1 MNRLHVLFIG
11 NSFSQNTSQFLANF
25 ALGLG
30 VTDVKVGTLYI
41 GGCSVNMHTDNFEN
55 AAPSYEYYLDE
66 GKGAVL
72 TPNTS
77 INEAVDS
84 DEWDI
89 IAIQSGTGD
98 GSRLTDPF
106 AYGNV
111 EKLATMVKAAA
122 KGSPKILFCMTW
134 VGEACHSQAEIRAFD
149 GNTALIYAIMREIVR
164 HYVSRLPVIDGI
176 VPAGTAVENARLR
189 FPSERL
195 SLDHYHMSAVAG
207 QSLLALNFLM
217 SATDLDVTT
226 ATWWPEDLTD
236 SEKEDLLA
244 CVKAAKANPYEIS
257 AP

>member
-1 MNRLHVLFIG
+1 MKRLHVLFIG
-11 NSFSQNTSQFLANF
+11 NSFSQNTSEFLAAF

-30 VTDVKVGTLYI
+30 VEDVKVGTLYI
-41 GGCSVNMHTDNFEN
+41 GGCSVNMHLNHFEN
-55 AAPSYEYYLDE
+55 ATHNYEYYVNVGE
-66 GKGAVL
+66 GNVL

-77 INEAVDS
+77 INDAVDS

-106 AYGNV
+106 AYHSV
-111 EKLATMVKAAA
+111 EKLATLVKAAA

-134 VGEACHSQAEIRAFD
+134 VGESCHSQAEIRAFD

-176 VPAGTAVENARLR
+176 VPGGTAVENARRR

-195 SLDHYHMSAVAG
+195 SLDRYHMSAVAG
-207 QSLLALNFLM
+207 QALLALNFLAN
-217 SATDLDVTT
+217 ATDLDVTA
-226 ATWWPEDLTD
+226 ATWWPEGLSD
-236 SEKEDLLA
+236 SEKADLLA
-244 CVKAAKANPYEIS
+244 CVKAAKENPYEITVL
-257 AP
+257 